1 MYCVRAQGILLRDMV
16 ESDIADYLR
25 WETVETEWQLWDA
38 PWMYEG
44 RSAEQCAQELRE
56 YRQTLERRVDEA
68 RAYGDGDLRTHL
80 EICLDNAEDPT
91 AATHIGGVG
100 SYLIDDEFNVDDTAG
115 AHRAIGLD
123 ICDMRARGKG
133 HAATAMDLFIEQ
145 FRARGLSA
153 LYCQTW
159 SGNVRMIN
167 LARKLGF
174 RECCRKPGLRRVRGA
189 VYDGLTFELKL

>member
-133 HAATAMDLFIEQ
+133 HATTALRLFAAN
-145 FRARGLSA
+145 FHAHGLTEVF
-153 LYCQTW
+153 CQTW

-167 LARKLGF
+167 LAHKLGF

>member
-1 MYCVRAQGILLRDMV
+1 MYCMRRTGILLRDMV

-25 WETVETEWQLWDA
+25 WETEETEWQLWDA

-44 RSAEQCAQELRE
+44 RSPEQCERELRE
-56 YRQTLERRVDEA
+56 YRQALERRVRDA
-68 RAYGDGDLRTHL
+68 KACTPDDLRPRL
-80 EICLDNAEDPT
+80 EICLDDSVDP
-91 AATHIGGVG
+91 AASTHIGGLG
-100 SYLIDDEFNVDDTAG
+100 SYLIDDEFNVDDASG
-115 AHRAIGLD
+115 VHRAIGLD
-123 ICDMRARGKG
+123 ICDMRACGKG
-133 HAATAMDLFIEQ
+133 HAATAMDLFIEK

>member
-1 MYCVRAQGILLRDMV
+1 MYCMRRTGILLRDMV

-25 WETVETEWQLWDA
+25 WETEETEWQLWDA

-44 RSAEQCAQELRE
+44 RSSEQCERELRE
-56 YRQTLERRVDEA
+56 YRQALERRVRDA
-68 RAYGDGDLRTHL
+68 KACAPDDLRPRL
-80 EICLDNAEDPT
+80 EICLDDSVDP
-91 AATHIGGVG
+91 AASTHI
-100 SYLIDDEFNVDDTAG
+100 
-115 AHRAIGLD
+115 
-123 ICDMRARGKG
+123 
-133 HAATAMDLFIEQ
+133 
-145 FRARGLSA
+145 RARGLSA

>member
-68 RAYGDGDLRTHL
+68 TCVRTW
-80 EICLDNAEDPT
+80 
-91 AATHIGGVG
+91 
-100 SYLIDDEFNVDDTAG
+100 
-115 AHRAIGLD
+115 
-123 ICDMRARGKG
+123 K
-133 HAATAMDLFIEQ
+133 
-145 FRARGLSA
+145 SA
-153 LYCQTW
+153 WTTPKTP
-159 SGNVRMIN
+159 R
-167 LARKLGF
+167 
-174 RECCRKPGLRRVRGA
+174 LRRISAGWA
-189 VYDGLTFELKL
+189 PT